1 MPGGIADS
9 FVLINRDIMI
19 DVYKAT
25 KYSQLYK
32 LSDCVI
38 DGMFDHNYKLPSFP
52 ASGGNTSLNYLLFIL
67 VLIII
72 L

>member
-1 MPGGIADS
+1 
-9 FVLINRDIMI
+9 MI

-38 DGMFDHNYKLPSFP
+38 DGMFEGGGGGGGVG
-52 ASGGNTSLNYLLFIL
+52 ASGGNTSLNHLLFIL